1 MLSIKFEA
9 KLNLQRRHRHSYM
22 AIANSSILP
31 FRPDGASWRQSE
43 LQGEGV
49 PPQHGR
55 HHELPEL
62 LPHLLLS
69 LEIFGKVTKS
79 PPGATLLGSLRQV
92 F

>member
-1 MLSIKFEA
+1 MLSIKFED
-9 KLNLQRRHRHSYM
+9 KLNLQRRHRNSYI
-22 AIANSSILP
+22 AIANSGILP

-43 LQGEGV
+43 LRGEGV
-49 PPQHGR
+49 PPQNGG

-92 F
+92 L

>member
-1 MLSIKFEA
+1 MQ
-9 KLNLQRRHRHSYM
+9 QRIGRYTTLRKIPEVSP
-22 AIANSSILP
+22 L
-31 FRPDGASWRQSE
+31 RPDGASWCQSE

-62 LPHLLLS
+62 LPHLLWS